1 LTDPVR
7 QAVLVTRPEPG
18 ATETAVR
25 LDALGFDPVL
35 APAIRIRVLK
45 ANLPPS
51 AQIAAVLVTSG
62 QAIAAIP
69 GGYRGA
75 RVFTVGDATAAR
87 ARHAGFSNVVSA
99 AGDATDLLGTVCG
112 AVAPNATLLLVTGQG
127 LGHSL
132 AASLRA
138 AGFAVIRRSVYAP
151 LPVRRLPAPALCALR
166 SGRLRAAMFFSTDSA
181 TRFTSMIQHA
191 ALHDSVVNTDAVA
204 ISRPAAMALEG
215 LPWRRILVAARPDQ
229 DTMLALLR

>member
-1 LTDPVR
+1 LTEAVR

-18 ATETAVR
+18 ATETAER

-35 APAIRIRVLK
+35 APSIRIRALQ
-45 ANLPPS
+45 ANLPPP
-51 AQIAAVLVTSG
+51 ARVVAVLITSG
-62 QAIAAIP
+62 QAISAIP
-69 GGYRGA
+69 ETYCSA
-75 RVFTVGDATAAR
+75 KIFAVGDATAAR
-87 ARHAGFSNVVSA
+87 ARHAGFSDIVSA
-99 AGDATDLLGTVCG
+99 RGDAKDLVGVVCG

-166 SGRLRAAMFFSTDSA
+166 SGRLRAAMFFSADTA
-181 TRFTSMIQHA
+181 LRFASMIERA
-191 ALHDSVVNTDAVA
+191 ALHDAVVKTDAVA
-204 ISRPAAMALEG
+204 ISRPAAVALKG
-215 LPWRRILVAARPDQ
+215 LPWRRILVADRPDQ
-229 DTMLALLR
+229 DAMLALLR